1 MLSIMYTTAGFVC
14 YDDGCH
20 LKKYASHRDR
30 KMMTA
35 TAKQLA
41 EINIVMDKLHFF
53 KGTRTDGVTNTVTPT
68 RLKN

>member
-1 MLSIMYTTAGFVC
+1 MMMAVI
-14 YDDGCH
+14 
-20 LKKYASHRDR
+20 LKSMRPTGIA
-30 KMMTA
+30 T

-53 KGTRTDGVTNTVTPT
+53 KGTRTDGVMNTVTPT